1 MLPLCDSFGEN
12 AVPPST
18 CSGNFLPKKTC
29 LIMWRSGSEVGL
41 PKSYPPPIL
50 LEATG
55 RILRGQPDAAFVAQL
70 KRTTLRSTTP
80 AAGGLHL
87 G

>member
-29 LIMWRSGSEVGL
+29 TWSCGVRALKWRYRRL
-41 PKSYPPPIL
+41 ARKPIG
-50 LEATG
+50 G
-55 RILRGQPDAAFVAQL
+55 RDAYQFRERARQL
-70 KRTTLRSTTP
+70 
-80 AAGGLHL
+80 GVECV
-87 G
+87 